1 MEIDGDKSE
10 RGDREPNRAQNT
22 PNIELNDLFK
32 GSGSK
37 ILVSQYSSDSQSLR
51 FERVSR
57 SDRPGLVTK
66 TFPNERVAPWGE
78 RPPIQR
84 RHRGTPPTA

>member
-1 MEIDGDKSE
+1 MMDEDRSE
-10 RGDREPNRAQNT
+10 RGDRELNKAQNT
-22 PNIELNDLFK
+22 VNITLNDFLK

-37 ILVSQYSSDSQSLR
+37 VFASQYGSDAQSLSV
-51 FERVSR
+51 EGASR
-57 SDRPGLVTK
+57 SDRTGLVTK

-84 RHRGTPPTA
+84 PGAERTTF